1 MRLTVSVKTCCFLLI
16 FFLKGYFDEIQT
28 WRKEYLMANDEHSTG
43 KGVIDYTLCWIF
55 RRCGQLTYNF
65 SNQVNDDDND

>member
-1 MRLTVSVKTCCFLLI
+1 
-16 FFLKGYFDEIQT
+16 
-28 WRKEYLMANDEHSTG
+28 MANDEHSTG

-65 SNQVNDDDND
+65 SNQVNDDGND